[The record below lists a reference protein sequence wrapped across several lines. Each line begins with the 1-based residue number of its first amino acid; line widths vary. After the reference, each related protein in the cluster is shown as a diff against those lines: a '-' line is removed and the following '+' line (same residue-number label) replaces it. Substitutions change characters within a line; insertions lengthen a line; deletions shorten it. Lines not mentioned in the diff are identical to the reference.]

1 MSESI
6 VIVKRNDDGKF
17 IHKKVTEPKEI
28 KKIQS
33 ISHNAKSRDFETIL
47 KEVIDSNNSL
57 VDRVEE
63 LERFR
68 SKTETILNDI
78 RSTLMSQEERL
89 EDLEEMKNQWD
100 RCEAFARKRNL
111 MK

>member
-6 VIVKRNDDGKF
+6 VIVKKNDDGKF
-17 IHKKVTEPKEI
+17 IHKKITDSNDI

-47 KEVIDSNNSL
+47 KEVIESNNSL

-68 SKTETILNDI
+68 HKTETILSDLH
-78 RSTLMSQEERL
+78 STLMSQEERL
-89 EDLEEMKNQWD
+89 EDLEEMKRQWD
-100 RCEAFARKRNL
+100 RCEAFARKRNI